1 MANAEIYIADAK
13 SSVFVLGKIRK
24 LNFEHRP
31 RQSVGVTP
39 VANVIDG
46 VLIVTGDCAA
56 AIVGKEL
63 AATGSCG
70 ATIVGDALV
79 TFSYR

>member
-1 MANAEIYIADAK
+1 MANAEILTAGEKGA
-13 SSVFVLGKIRK
+13 VFVLGKMRK

-31 RQSVGVTP
+31 RQVVGMTP

-56 AIVGKEL
+56 AIVGNEL
-63 AATGSCG
+63 AVTGSCG
-70 ATIVGDALV
+70 ATIVNNTLV
-79 TFSYR
+79 TYSYR